1 MLANLKNSTQTQSTS
16 ALDDEQLLALMA
28 HTPQAANNNET
39 STNQANN
46 RQHAFSIL
54 MARHLDKVRAL
65 AWRTLQSHADTDEVA
80 QEVFLKIW
88 HKPDRFKP
96 GKAKFSTWLFRVTLN
111 ACIDRQRKTKTVP
124 IEPFETVLRDEK
136 PTPEQALSKD
146 QQNQQRGERVN
157 NALQN
162 LPDRQRQAII
172 LSHFEG
178 ISNIEAAQ
186 ILDTSVEA
194 VESLLGRA
202 RRSLKA
208 ALAKDIHQLLET
220 GNNR

>member
-1 MLANLKNSTQTQSTS
+1 MLANLTNSTQPQSTS
-16 ALDDEQLLALMA
+16 ALDDEQLLVLMMDNSKTALI
-28 HTPQAANNNET
+28 ET
-39 STNQANN
+39 SSNQTNN
-46 RQHAFSIL
+46 RQNAFSIL

-80 QEVFLKIW
+80 QEIFLKIW
-88 HKPDRFKP
+88 HKPDSFKP
-96 GKAKFSTWLFRVTLN
+96 GKAKFSTWLYRVTLN
-111 ACIDRQRKTKTVP
+111 ACIDRQRKTKP
-124 IEPFETVLRDEK
+124 ISIEPLEAVLKDDK

-146 QQNQQRGERVN
+146 QQNQHRSERVN
-157 NALQN
+157 TALQN
-162 LPDRQRQAII
+162 LPDRQRQAIT

-220 GNNR
+220 GNNK